1 MEAYRKLNLYDSFAV
16 KAVRKNSE
24 TVGYLPRELLQ
35 ITIFFWDRG
44 VSMHVKLP
52 SRHYRR
58 LPLVQGGMEIP
69 CTVFFSMPST
79 LKNAQLAER
88 YLQLVKQRYSEPAT
102 EKLLGSFTPEVL
114 SEPPT
119 SRIQEQP
126 KECNGAKKKQKD
138 SQPNQDTRQMFQAA
152 AQKNLVIL

>member
-1 MEAYRKLNLYDSFAV
+1 
-16 KAVRKNSE
+16 
-24 TVGYLPRELLQ
+24 
-35 ITIFFWDRG
+35 
-44 VSMHVKLP
+44 MHFKLP

-69 CTVFFSMPST
+69 RTVFFSMPST

-102 EKLLGSFTPEVL
+102 EKLLGSFTAEVL

-119 SRIQEQP
+119 SHIQEQP